1 MRTRRTLVLKA
12 ETLSEL
18 RAGDLAD
25 VVGAAAIPT
34 LDEDCKATRT
44 CIPTCLDLTCRIC
57 D

>member
-1 MRTRRTLVLKA
+1 MRTRRLVLKA
-12 ETLSEL
+12 EALSEL
-18 RAGDLAD
+18 GTRDLTA

-34 LDEDCKATRT
+34 LDADCQATRT